1 MNNIAVLQIILP
13 LIAGFTVA
21 FFNKKIKISRF
32 LTKLFMTINLII
44 VIYMTYL
51 VFQNGAIILEA
62 GNWVSTYGI
71 VFVDDNFSIIFVL
84 TKNILVIST
93 AFISPYFIYHTK
105 QYVY

>member
-1 MNNIAVLQIILP
+1 MNNLAVLPIILP

-62 GNWVSTYGI
+62 GNWVAPSGI
-71 VFVDDNFSIIFVL
+71 VFVVDRLSIIVVL
-84 TKNILVIST
+84 TINILVTSC
-93 AFISPYFIYHTK
+93 AFISSQLFF
-105 QYVY
+105 